1 MMRKFQ
7 SGFTGLFLFI
17 AFVHSQYAQSQ
28 CTDLFIS
35 EYVEGNFFNK
45 AIELYNPTPNAIDL
59 SNYRL
64 IRWDNGSVDSDQP
77 GSDNIL
83 NLANTVNPYSAFVL
97 VIGTSQQGQ
106 ELPAD
111 PALAAKADAFYSTS
125 CIPGTGVVR
134 TLCFNGD
141 DALSLQKANGNSWIN
156 IDIFACIGERPS
168 NSSGTFSP
176 TAAWTDI
183 APFSSMPI
191 GYDGSIPYF
200 TRYWTANQ
208 TLKRKSSVQSGVTI
222 NPEPET
228 FNASIE
234 WDTIG
239 LNMFDSLGFH
249 QCNCEE
255 QASSTGIVQ
264 SNGFSAL
271 NDPNIITFAVQ
282 PVGCSSFNFQ
292 WYSFNGITLAPSG
305 SSIAGWTLIPGA
317 TSNSYNPPTLSQSTT
332 FACFVTPSDGCGTP
346 GWAQGAA
353 SFTITASAGQVNS
366 ASAQQCSLAP
376 VELSFTSTP
385 SGLGNV
391 AYQWYYQNGTV
402 ACPQGSSTFGWQIVN
417 GANTATASFTPPSA
431 GTYTLAC
438 FINSETG
445 VGLWASGCK
454 LLVSTSFTAQ
464 EIIGNPTVTPFT
476 PTAYL
481 VSQIAGH
488 TYQWSVT
495 GGAIANG
502 QGTNFVNVVWNNTG
516 PYSIQLIESDGVCS
530 DVSVL
535 DLGVITGVNNHD
547 DSGLTIFPN
556 PASDIITIRGLG
568 ENANG
573 KYTLY
578 DLSGRAL
585 QTGVVSGDGCSVPV
599 GNLKAG
605 NYAIHVITSK
615 SSSVSLI
622 HVSRNQ

>member
-1 MMRKFQ
+1 MRKFQ
-7 SGFTGLFLFI
+7 SGLTGLFLFV
-17 AFVHSQYAQSQ
+17 ACVHSQNAQSQ

-45 AIELYNPTPNAIDL
+45 AIELYNPTPFAKDL
-59 SNYRL
+59 SQYRL
-64 IRWDNGSVDSDQP
+64 IRWDNGSTDADQL
-77 GSDNIL
+77 GGDGIL
-83 NLANTVNPYSAFVL
+83 NLAGTINSHETFVIVINT
-97 VIGTSQQGQ
+97 TTQGQ
-106 ELPAD
+106 ETPPD
-111 PALAAKADAFYSTS
+111 PALVAKADAFYGSS
-125 CIPGTGVVR
+125 CVPGDGVIR

-141 DALSLQKANGNSWIN
+141 DALSLQKANGNLWFN

-168 NSSGTFSP
+168 NSQGTFSP
-176 TAAWTDI
+176 TAGWTDI
-183 APFSSMPI
+183 APYSSMPA
-191 GYDGSIPYF
+191 GYDGTVPYF
-200 TRYWTANQ
+200 FRYWTLDQ
-208 TLKRKSSVQSGVTI
+208 TLVRKPQVQGGVSI

-228 FNASIE
+228 FNPSLE

-239 LNMFDSLGFH
+239 LNQFDSLGFH
-249 QCNCEE
+249 TCVCAQNVLSLG
-255 QASSTGIVQ
+255 QIPSVSNQNQNPGPISFTLLPTGCP
-264 SNGFSAL
+264 SFSY
-271 NDPNIITFAVQ
+271 
-282 PVGCSSFNFQ
+282 Q
-292 WYSFNGITLAPSG
+292 WYSFNGITSAPTG
-305 SSIAGWTLIPGA
+305 SSTSGWTLIPGA
-317 TSNSYNPPTLSQSTT
+317 TSSTYDPPALFESTT
-332 FACFVTPSDGCGTP
+332 FACFVTPSSGCGTA

-353 SFTITASAGQVNS
+353 SYTITASAGQVNS
-366 ASAQQCSLAP
+366 ASVQQCSLAP
-376 VELSFTSTP
+376 VELSFTSAP
-385 SGLGNV
+385 NGLGNV

-402 ACPQGSSTFGWQIVN
+402 ACPQGSSTFGWQIEN

-454 LLVSTSFTAQ
+454 LLVSNSFTAQ

-481 VSQIAGH
+481 VSQVSGH

-568 ENANG
+568 DNING

-585 QTGVVSGDGCSVPV
+585 QTGLVSGVGCSVPV
-599 GNLKAG
+599 SNLKAG

-615 SSSVSLI
+615 SSSVRLI